1 MSSIDITETG
11 KKIFLTGVT
20 GFVGMAVLEK
30 ILRDQHDHVDSIYT
44 LVRASKGENP
54 AARVEKVLCNP
65 VFDTLR
71 RSHPNFSSKV
81 VAVEGD
87 LSQDGLGLSEEDASK
102 LACEVKTIIH
112 CAASIE
118 FCLPLK
124 EAFGINTLGVVRLLE
139 LADKCS
145 NLEGIV
151 HVSTAYVNCNL
162 KNIVI
167 EEKVYPITLGDP
179 LYLVEHIPKV
189 GQPELDSLEKCVLKE
204 YPNTYTFTK
213 ALTEH
218 VLVSKSS
225 RWNIAIV
232 RPSIIT
238 SAICSPTPGWIHG
251 LAAIAGVSTLIGLG
265 VVDVLPVQPQGV
277 VDVVPVDYVASLVV
291 GAMNIIKDQ
300 PGYKVYHATSSCIN
314 PLTWEMF
321 RVGILGGWSKQTNLE
336 KRVFPPNLDLIPDLN
351 EFDERIKK
359 TRQRMF
365 STEAYNMAKKDPAG
379 AKKVL
384 GMVGRIDSS
393 YKNFLFFGINQWI
406 YKAHNVIDMESKQ
419 KLPANHVSRS
429 VLATMDWN
437 EYLDNFTSGV
447 RHFVLEKH
455 LLPGAKEQTKEQPKS
470 QEPTLVDE
478 QTTLDLKA

>member
-1 MSSIDITETG
+1 MKNINISNTG

-30 ILRDQHDHVDSIYT
+30 ILRDQYDLIDCVYT
-44 LVRASKGENP
+44 LARASKGEAP
-54 AARVEKVLCNP
+54 ATRIEKVLKNP

-71 RSHPNFSSKV
+71 KSHPNFSSKV
-81 VAVEGD
+81 VAVEGN
-87 LSQDGLGLSEEDASK
+87 LSQDGLGLSEEDTDK
-102 LACEVKTIIH
+102 LASVVETIVH

-124 EAFGINTLGVVRLLE
+124 EAFGINTMGVVRLLE
-139 LADKCS
+139 LADKCK
-145 NLEGIV
+145 NLQGIV

-162 KNIVI
+162 KSIVI
-167 EEKVYPITLGDP
+167 EEKVYPIAIGDP
-179 LYLVEHIPKV
+179 HYLAENIPKIS
-189 GQPELDSLEKCVLKE
+189 QPELDSLEESVLKE

-225 RWNIAIV
+225 QWNIAIV

-265 VVDVLPVQPQGV
+265 AIDILPVQPQGV
-277 VDVVPVDYVASLVV
+277 VDVVPVDYVASIVV

-321 RVGILGGWSKQTNLE
+321 RAGILDSWLKQTNLA
-336 KRVFPPNLDLIPDLN
+336 KRVFPPSLDLIPDLD
-351 EFDERIKK
+351 EFEERVKQ
-359 TRQRMF
+359 TRKRMF
-365 STEAYNMAKKDPAG
+365 SSEAYSMAKRDPAG

-384 GMVGRIDSS
+384 GLVGRMDNS

-406 YKAHNVIDMESKQ
+406 YKAHNIIDLESKQ
-419 KLPANHVSRS
+419 KLPANHVSRN
-429 VLATMDWN
+429 VLATMDWQ
-437 EYLDNFTSGV
+437 EYLENFTKGI
-447 RHFVLEKH
+447 RYFVLEKH
-455 LLPGAKEQTKEQPKS
+455 LIPGANQQNKDQVKS
-470 QEPTLVDE
+470 
-478 QTTLDLKA
+478 

>member
-1 MSSIDITETG
+1 MKNINISNTS

-30 ILRDQHDHVDSIYT
+30 ILRDQYDLIDCVYT
-44 LVRASKGENP
+44 LARASKGEAP
-54 AARVEKVLCNP
+54 ATRVEKVLKNP

-71 RSHPNFSSKV
+71 KSHPNFSSKV

-87 LSQDGLGLSEEDASK
+87 LSQEGLGLSEEDTDK
-102 LACEVKTIIH
+102 LASVVETIVH

-124 EAFGINTLGVVRLLE
+124 EAFGINTMGVVRLLE
-139 LADKCS
+139 LADKCE
-145 NLEGIV
+145 NLQGIV

-162 KNIVI
+162 KSIVI
-167 EEKVYPITLGDP
+167 EEKVYPIAIGDP
-179 LYLVEHIPKV
+179 HYLVENIPKIS
-189 GQPELDSLEKCVLKE
+189 QPELDSLEESVLKE

-225 RWNIAIV
+225 QWNIAIV

-265 VVDVLPVQPQGV
+265 AIDILPVQPQGV
-277 VDVVPVDYVASLVV
+277 VDVVPVDYVASIVV

-321 RVGILGGWSKQTNLE
+321 RAGILDSWLKQTNLA
-336 KRVFPPNLDLIPDLN
+336 KRVFPPSLDLIPDLD
-351 EFDERIKK
+351 EFEERVKQ
-359 TRQRMF
+359 TRKRMF
-365 STEAYNMAKKDPAG
+365 SSEAYSMAKRDPAG

-384 GMVGRIDSS
+384 GLVGRMDNS

-406 YKAHNVIDMESKQ
+406 YKAHNIIDLESKQ
-419 KLPANHVSRS
+419 KLPANHVSRN
-429 VLATMDWN
+429 VLATMDWQ
-437 EYLDNFTSGV
+437 EYLENFTKGI
-447 RHFVLEKH
+447 RYYVLEKH
-455 LLPGAKEQTKEQPKS
+455 LLPGTNEQNKDQVKF
-470 QEPTLVDE
+470 
-478 QTTLDLKA
+478 

>member
-1 MSSIDITETG
+1 MKNINISNTG

-30 ILRDQHDHVDSIYT
+30 ILRDQYDLIDCVYT
-44 LVRASKGENP
+44 LARASKGEAP
-54 AARVEKVLCNP
+54 ATRVEKVLKNP

-71 RSHPNFSSKV
+71 KSHPNFSSKV

-87 LSQDGLGLSEEDASK
+87 LSQDGLGLSEEDTDK
-102 LACEVKTIIH
+102 LASVVETIVH

-124 EAFGINTLGVVRLLE
+124 EAFGINTMGVVRLLE
-139 LADKCS
+139 LADKCK
-145 NLEGIV
+145 NLQGIV

-162 KNIVI
+162 KSIVI
-167 EEKVYPITLGDP
+167 EEKVYPIAIGDP
-179 LYLVEHIPKV
+179 HYLVENIPKIS
-189 GQPELDSLEKCVLKE
+189 QPELDSLEESVLKE

-225 RWNIAIV
+225 QWNIAIV

-265 VVDVLPVQPQGV
+265 AIDILPVQPQGV
-277 VDVVPVDYVASLVV
+277 VDVVPVDYVASIVV

-321 RVGILGGWSKQTNLE
+321 RAGILDSWLKQTNLA
-336 KRVFPPNLDLIPDLN
+336 KRVFPPSLDLIPDLD
-351 EFDERIKK
+351 EFEERVKQ
-359 TRQRMF
+359 TRKRMF
-365 STEAYNMAKKDPAG
+365 SSEAYSMAKRDPAG

-384 GMVGRIDSS
+384 GLVGRMDSS

-406 YKAHNVIDMESKQ
+406 YKAHNIIDLESKQ
-419 KLPANHVSRS
+419 KLPANHVSRN
-429 VLATMDWN
+429 VLATMDWQ
-437 EYLDNFTSGV
+437 EYLENFTKGI
-447 RHFVLEKH
+447 RYFVLEKH
-455 LLPGAKEQTKEQPKS
+455 LIPGANKQNKDQVKS
-470 QEPTLVDE
+470 
-478 QTTLDLKA
+478 

>member
-1 MSSIDITETG
+1 MKNVDSTD
-11 KKIFLTGVT
+11 KIFLTGVT
-20 GFVGMAVLEK
+20 GFVGIAVLEK
-30 ILRDQHDHVDSIYT
+30 ILRDQYDQIDCVYT
-44 LVRASKGENP
+44 LARAFKGEAP
-54 AARVEKVLCNP
+54 AARVEKVLKNP

-71 RSHPNFSSKV
+71 KSHPNFSSKV

-87 LSQDGLGLSEEDASK
+87 LSRDGLGLSEENTEK
-102 LACEVKTIIH
+102 LASAVETIVH

-124 EAFGINTLGVVRLLE
+124 EAFGINTMGVVRLLE
-139 LADKCS
+139 FADKCS
-145 NLEGIV
+145 NLQGIV

-167 EEKVYPITLGDP
+167 EEKVYPITLSDP
-179 LYLVEHIPKV
+179 LYLIENIPDIS
-189 GQPELDSLEKCVLKE
+189 QPELEGLEECVLKE

-218 VLVSKSS
+218 FLVSKSNKY
-225 RWNIAIV
+225 NIAIV

-265 VVDVLPVQPQGV
+265 VMDVLPVQPQGV
-277 VDVVPVDYVASLVV
+277 VDVVPVDYVASIVV

-321 RVGILGGWSKQTNLE
+321 RSGILGSWLKQKNLE
-336 KRVFPPNLDLIPDLN
+336 KRVFPPNLDLIPDLKLF
-351 EFDERIKK
+351 EERVKQN
-359 TRQRMF
+359 RQRMF
-365 STEAYNMAKKDPAG
+365 STEAYKMAKKDPAG

-384 GMVGRIDSS
+384 GMVGRMDSS

-406 YKAHNVIDMESKQ
+406 YKAHNVIDLESKQ
-419 KLPANHVSRS
+419 VLPKNHVTRDT
-429 VLATMDWN
+429 LATMDWQ
-437 EYLDNFTSGV
+437 EYLENFTGGI
-447 RHFVLEKH
+447 RYFVLEKH
-455 LLPGAKEQTKEQPKS
+455 LIPLPKEQAEEESPILTA
-470 QEPTLVDE
+470 EPTT
-478 QTTLDLKA
+478 QDLKV

>member
-1 MSSIDITETG
+1 MKNINISNTG

-30 ILRDQHDHVDSIYT
+30 ILRDQYDLIDCVYT
-44 LVRASKGENP
+44 LARASKGEAP
-54 AARVEKVLCNP
+54 ATRVEKVLKNP

-71 RSHPNFSSKV
+71 KSHPNFSSKV

-87 LSQDGLGLSEEDASK
+87 LSQDGLGLSEEDTDK
-102 LACEVKTIIH
+102 LASVVETIVH

-124 EAFGINTLGVVRLLE
+124 EAFGINTMGVVRLLE
-139 LADKCS
+139 LADKCK
-145 NLEGIV
+145 NLQGIV

-162 KNIVI
+162 KSIVI
-167 EEKVYPITLGDP
+167 EEKVYPIAIGDP
-179 LYLVEHIPKV
+179 HYLVENIPKIS
-189 GQPELDSLEKCVLKE
+189 QPELDSLEESVLKE

-225 RWNIAIV
+225 QWNIAIV

-265 VVDVLPVQPQGV
+265 AINILPVQPQGV
-277 VDVVPVDYVASLVV
+277 VDVVPVDYVASIVV

-321 RVGILGGWSKQTNLE
+321 RARILDSWLKQENLA
-336 KRVFPPNLDLIPDLN
+336 KRVFPPSLDLIPDLG
-351 EFDERIKK
+351 EFEEQVKQ
-359 TRQRMF
+359 TRKRMF
-365 STEAYNMAKKDPAG
+365 STEAYSMAKRDPAG

-384 GMVGRIDSS
+384 GLVGRMDSS

-406 YKAHNVIDMESKQ
+406 YKAHNIIDLESKQ
-419 KLPANHVSRS
+419 KLPANHVSRN
-429 VLATMDWN
+429 VLATMDWQ
-437 EYLDNFTSGV
+437 EYLENFTKGI
-447 RHFVLEKH
+447 RYFVLEKH
-455 LLPGAKEQTKEQPKS
+455 LIPGANEQNKDQVKS
-470 QEPTLVDE
+470 
-478 QTTLDLKA
+478 

>member
-1 MSSIDITETG
+1 MKNINISNTG

-30 ILRDQHDHVDSIYT
+30 ILRDQYDLIDCVYT
-44 LVRASKGENP
+44 LARASKGEAP
-54 AARVEKVLCNP
+54 ATRIEKVLKNP

-71 RSHPNFSSKV
+71 KSHPNFSSKV
-81 VAVEGD
+81 VAVEGN
-87 LSQDGLGLSEEDASK
+87 LSQDGLGLSEEDTDK
-102 LACEVKTIIH
+102 LASVVETIVH

-124 EAFGINTLGVVRLLE
+124 EAFGINTMGVVRLLE
-139 LADKCS
+139 LADKCK
-145 NLEGIV
+145 NLQGIV

-162 KNIVI
+162 KSIVI
-167 EEKVYPITLGDP
+167 EEKVYPIAIGDP
-179 LYLVEHIPKV
+179 HYLAENIPKIS
-189 GQPELDSLEKCVLKE
+189 QPELDSLEESVLKE

-225 RWNIAIV
+225 QWNIAIV

-265 VVDVLPVQPQGV
+265 AIDILPVQPQGV
-277 VDVVPVDYVASLVV
+277 VDVVPVDYVASIVV

-321 RVGILGGWSKQTNLE
+321 RAGILDSWLKQTNLA
-336 KRVFPPNLDLIPDLN
+336 KRVFPPSLDLIPDLD
-351 EFDERIKK
+351 EFEERVKQ
-359 TRQRMF
+359 TRKRMF
-365 STEAYNMAKKDPAG
+365 SSEAYSMAKRDPAG

-384 GMVGRIDSS
+384 GLVGRMDNS

-406 YKAHNVIDMESKQ
+406 YKAHNIIDLESKQ
-419 KLPANHVSRS
+419 KLPANHVSRN
-429 VLATMDWN
+429 VLATMDWQ
-437 EYLDNFTSGV
+437 EYLENFTKGI
-447 RHFVLEKH
+447 RYFVLEKH
-455 LLPGAKEQTKEQPKS
+455 LIPGANEQNKDQVKS
-470 QEPTLVDE
+470 
-478 QTTLDLKA
+478 

>member
-1 MSSIDITETG
+1 MKNINISNTG

-30 ILRDQHDHVDSIYT
+30 ILRDQYDLIDCVYT
-44 LVRASKGENP
+44 LARASKGEAP
-54 AARVEKVLCNP
+54 TTRVEKVLKNP

-71 RSHPNFSSKV
+71 KSYPNFSSKV

-87 LSQDGLGLSEEDASK
+87 LSQDGLGLSEEDTDK
-102 LACEVKTIIH
+102 LASVVETIVH

-124 EAFGINTLGVVRLLE
+124 EAFGINTMGVVRLLG
-139 LADKCS
+139 LADKCK
-145 NLEGIV
+145 NLQGIV

-162 KNIVI
+162 KSIVI
-167 EEKVYPITLGDP
+167 EEKVYPIAIGDP
-179 LYLVEHIPKV
+179 HYLVDNIPKIS
-189 GQPELDSLEKCVLKE
+189 QPELDSLEESVLKE

-225 RWNIAIV
+225 QWNIAIV

-265 VVDVLPVQPQGV
+265 AIDILPVQPQGV
-277 VDVVPVDYVASLVV
+277 VDVVPVDYVASIVV

-321 RVGILGGWSKQTNLE
+321 RAGILDSWLKQTNLA
-336 KRVFPPNLDLIPDLN
+336 KRVFPPSLDLIPDLD
-351 EFDERIKK
+351 EFEERVKQ
-359 TRQRMF
+359 TRKRMF
-365 STEAYNMAKKDPAG
+365 SSEAYSMAKRDPAG

-384 GMVGRIDSS
+384 GLVGRMDNS

-406 YKAHNVIDMESKQ
+406 YKAHNIIDLESKQ
-419 KLPANHVSRS
+419 KLPANHVSRNI
-429 VLATMDWN
+429 LATMDWQ
-437 EYLDNFTSGV
+437 EYLENFTKGI
-447 RHFVLEKH
+447 RYFVLEKH
-455 LLPGAKEQTKEQPKS
+455 LIPGANEQNKDQVKS
-470 QEPTLVDE
+470 
-478 QTTLDLKA
+478 

>member
-1 MSSIDITETG
+1 
-11 KKIFLTGVT
+11 
-20 GFVGMAVLEK
+20 MAVLEK
-30 ILRDQHDHVDSIYT
+30 ILRDQYDQVDCIYT
-44 LVRASKGENP
+44 LARASKGEAP
-54 AARVEKVLCNP
+54 ATRVEKVMKNP

-71 RSHPNFSSKV
+71 KSHPNFSSKV

-87 LSQDGLGLSEEDASK
+87 LSQDGLGLSEDNTAK
-102 LACEVKTIIH
+102 LASVVETIVH

-124 EAFGINTLGVVRLLE
+124 EAFGINTMGVVRLLE
-139 LADKCS
+139 LADKCK
-145 NLEGIV
+145 NLQGIV

-167 EEKVYPITLGDP
+167 EEKVYPITIGDP
-179 LYLVEHIPKV
+179 HYLIENIPLV

-238 SAICSPTPGWIHG
+238 SAICTPTPGWIHG
-251 LAAIAGVSTLIGLG
+251 LAAIAGVITLIGLG
-265 VVDVLPVQPQGV
+265 VIDVLYVQPQGV
-277 VDVVPVDYVASLVV
+277 VDVVPVDYVASIVV

-321 RVGILGGWSKQTNLE
+321 RAGILGSWSKQTNLK
-336 KRVFPPNLDLIPDLN
+336 KRVSPPSLDLIPDLN
-351 EFDERIKK
+351 EFEERVKQ
-359 TRQRMF
+359 TRHRLF
-365 STEAYNMAKKDPAG
+365 STEAYKMAKKDPAG

-384 GMVGRIDSS
+384 DLVGRMDSS
-393 YKNFLFFGINQWI
+393 YSNFNFFGINQWI
-406 YKAHNVIDMESKQ
+406 YKAHNILELESKQ
-419 KLPANHVSRS
+419 KLPVNHVSRNI
-429 VLATMDWN
+429 LATMDWE
-437 EYLDNFTSGV
+437 EYLENFTTGI
-447 RHFVLEKH
+447 RRFVLEKH
-455 LLPGAKEQTKEQPKS
+455 LLPGAKELTK
-470 QEPTLVDE
+470 
-478 QTTLDLKA
+478 

>member
-1 MSSIDITETG
+1 MKNINISNTG

-30 ILRDQHDHVDSIYT
+30 ILRDQYDLIDCVYT
-44 LVRASKGENP
+44 LARASKGEAP
-54 AARVEKVLCNP
+54 ATRVEKVLKNP

-71 RSHPNFSSKV
+71 KSHPNFSSKV

-87 LSQDGLGLSEEDASK
+87 LSQDGLGLSEEDTDK
-102 LACEVKTIIH
+102 LASVVETIVH

-124 EAFGINTLGVVRLLE
+124 EAFGINTMGVVRLLE
-139 LADKCS
+139 LADKCK
-145 NLEGIV
+145 NLQGIV

-162 KNIVI
+162 KSIVI
-167 EEKVYPITLGDP
+167 EEKVYPIAIGDP
-179 LYLVEHIPKV
+179 HYLVENIPKIS
-189 GQPELDSLEKCVLKE
+189 QPELDSLEESVLKE

-225 RWNIAIV
+225 QWNIAIV

-265 VVDVLPVQPQGV
+265 AIDILPVQPQGV
-277 VDVVPVDYVASLVV
+277 VDVVPVDYVASIVV

-321 RVGILGGWSKQTNLE
+321 RAGILDSWLKQTNLA
-336 KRVFPPNLDLIPDLN
+336 KRVFPPSLDLIPDLD
-351 EFDERIKK
+351 EFEERVKQ
-359 TRQRMF
+359 TRKRMF
-365 STEAYNMAKKDPAG
+365 SSEAYSMAKRDPAG

-384 GMVGRIDSS
+384 GLVGRMDSS

-406 YKAHNVIDMESKQ
+406 YKAHNIIDLESKQ
-419 KLPANHVSRS
+419 KLPANHVSRN
-429 VLATMDWN
+429 VLATMDWQ
-437 EYLDNFTSGV
+437 EYLENFTKGI
-447 RHFVLEKH
+447 RYYVLEKH
-455 LLPGAKEQTKEQPKS
+455 LLPGTNEQNKDQVKS
-470 QEPTLVDE
+470 
-478 QTTLDLKA
+478 

>member
-1 MSSIDITETG
+1 MNNINIGNTG

-30 ILRDQHDHVDSIYT
+30 ILRDQYDQVDCIYT
-44 LVRASKGENP
+44 LARASKGEAP
-54 AARVEKVLCNP
+54 AARVEKVMNNP

-71 RSHPNFSSKV
+71 KSHPNFSSKV

-87 LSQDGLGLSEEDASK
+87 LSKDGLGLSKEDTAK
-102 LACEVKTIIH
+102 LASVVETIVH

-118 FCLPLK
+118 FCLPIK
-124 EAFGINTLGVVRLLE
+124 EAFGINTMGVVRLLE
-139 LADKCS
+139 LADKCK
-145 NLEGIV
+145 NLQGIV

-162 KNIVI
+162 KSIVI
-167 EEKVYPITLGDP
+167 EEKVYPITIGDP
-179 LYLVEHIPKV
+179 HYLIENIPLV

-218 VLVSKSS
+218 VLVSKSN

-238 SAICSPTPGWIHG
+238 SAICSPIPGWIHG

-265 VVDVLPVQPQGV
+265 VIDALPVQSQGV
-277 VDVVPVDYVASLVV
+277 VDVVPVDYVASIVV
-291 GAMNIIKDQ
+291 GAMNIIKYQ

-321 RVGILGGWSKQTNLE
+321 RVGILSGWSKQTNLE
-336 KRVFPPNLDLIPDLN
+336 KRVFPPNLELIPDIK
-351 EFDERIKK
+351 EFDERIKQ

-365 STEAYNMAKKDPAG
+365 SAEAYKMAKKDPAG

-406 YKAHNVIDMESKQ
+406 YKAHNVIELESKQ
-419 KLPANHVSRS
+419 KLPANHISRNI
-429 VLATMDWN
+429 LATMDWN
-437 EYLDNFTSGV
+437 EYLDNFTSGL
-447 RHFVLEKH
+447 RRFALEKNTN
-455 LLPGAKEQTKEQPKS
+455 PNAKEQVKLQGFIAT
-470 QEPTLVDE
+470 DE
-478 QTTLDLKA
+478 QNILDLKA